1 MSNKTAYPA
10 IETINGCIMLLN
22 EFFEQ
27 SIVVFLDVLAEWGI
41 CYSVNKPIQTDKT
54 KFWQ

>member
-27 SIVVFLDVLAEWGI
+27 SIVVFLDVLD
-41 CYSVNKPIQTDKT
+41 VMNVM
-54 KFWQ
+54 